1 MTTLYK
7 VESGK
12 HARRLDCPQPL
23 DGLRTAKLLLV
34 LALVP
39 ALRASPISSP
49 IFTADHEEEGP
60 SRWLFLVTS
69 VILVL
74 LGGAFAGLTIA

>member
-1 MTTLYK
+1 MTSLHR
-7 VESGK
+7 VESDK
-12 HARRLDCPQPL
+12 YARRLDHAQPL
-23 DGLRTAKLLLV
+23 DSFRTAKLLLL

-49 IFTADHEEEGP
+49 ISTADHQEEGP
-60 SRWLFLVTS
+60 SRWLYLITS